1 MRMNLAGYKFLPQ
14 DGYGRLSLK
23 TVQALLRNGHEVYPF
38 DISSLKNKPAWFL
51 QAQGLEF
58 DRVTIQFMPPD
69 MMVPLP
75 GRSISVTMHESL
87 ALPPTWA
94 EKVNQSTQWMIV
106 PHRWLVPVFQEAG
119 VEVPIA
125 VVNFGI
131 DPDECAIT
139 TPNRNR
145 PFAFGC
151 LADRGGRK
159 GHWLVHSAF
168 YKAFDFKNKDVRLL
182 VKGRPSSL
190 SGMDASFAKDTRLTF
205 WRTDVDQIADIY
217 AQFDAF
223 LFPTNCEG
231 FGMPPREAAACGVPT
246 VVTNW
251 SGTEDETDKWAIP
264 LNKFTFVE
272 SGMQGC
278 GGEWA
283 QPDEDELIHWM
294 RWLYNNRDE
303 ARRKALAGAAWLRQ
317 NRTYAQAADN
327 LVKQIGQWFG
337 AYVPPTETLADHE
350 ALAALTRESLARL
363 DEELSEDG
371 TDVALAT
378 PKMNG
383 RHLEV
388 VR

>member
-1 MRMNLAGYKFLPQ
+1 MRMNLAGYRWIKV
-14 DGYGRLSLK
+14 DGYGRFCLQ
-23 TVQALLRNGHEVYPF
+23 TTRALLRNGHEVYPF
-38 DISSLKNKPAWFL
+38 EISSIKDKPGWFL
-51 QAQGLEF
+51 MAQGLEF
-58 DRVTIQFMPPD
+58 DRVTVQLCPPD
-69 MMVPLP
+69 MMRPLP
-75 GRSISVTMHESL
+75 GRSIAYTMHESL
-87 ALPPTWA
+87 ALPPKWS
-94 EKVNQSTQWMIV
+94 ESINQCAQWLIV
-106 PHRWLVPVFQEAG
+106 PHQWLVPVFKDAG

-125 VVNFGI
+125 VVGSGI
-131 DPDECAIT
+131 DPDECPIT
-139 TPNRNR
+139 TPNRHR
-145 PFAFGC
+145 PFTFGC

-182 VKGRPSSL
+182 VKGRPASL
-190 SGMDASFAKDTRLTF
+190 SGMDSSFAKDSRLTF
-205 WRTDVDQIADIY
+205 WRADVDQIADIY

-231 FGMPPREAAACGVPT
+231 WGQPPREAAACGVPT

-251 SGTEDETDKWAIP
+251 SGTEDETDQWAIP

-272 SGMQGC
+272 SGMVGC

-294 RWLYNNRDE
+294 RWLYENRDT
-303 ARRKALAGAAWLRQ
+303 ARANALKAAQWLRQ

-327 LVKQIGQWFG
+327 LVKTIADWMGG
-337 AYVPPTETLADHE
+337 YVPPSQTDAEHE

-371 TDVALAT
+371 TDDAIAT
-378 PKMNG
+378 PKLNG
-383 RHLEV
+383 RRLEI